1 MNILYGLFV
10 FFLFLIIFEAATN
23 KEFGN
28 LILSLFVISLVV
40 YFINQTLGIIVLL
53 VSLVYII
60 KVFFTLMK

>member
-28 LILSLFVISLVV
+28 LILFLFVISLVV
-40 YFINQTLGIIVLL
+40 YFINQTLGIIVFL
-53 VSLVYII
+53 VSLVYIL